1 MLSASIA
8 PVPIA
13 TDLSH
18 MVAPRPRVETS
29 ETVQVRPELDS
40 GTPLPNAHTAARKT
54 RGAAD
59 DMAEPEAEPAR
70 REPQPAPEKDP
81 LPPGAMFAAAIIA
94 GQLSPKPES
103 LEEVFLRAGIS
114 WTPPDSGLRLA
125 DKTV

>member
-40 GTPLPNAHTAARKT
+40 GTPLPHAQTAKKPGTASGDT
-54 RGAAD
+54 PD
-59 DMAEPEAEPAR
+59 AESRSER
-70 REPQPAPEKDP
+70 RETQPAPERDP

-114 WTPPDSGLRLA
+114 WSPADSGLRLA
-125 DKTV
+125 DKTA